1 MESQYVGIDVSK
13 AQLDVAVR
21 PTGQQWSVANT
32 DDGIGEL
39 VERLKQEE
47 PPELVVLEATGGF
60 EAPVSAA
67 LLVASLPVV
76 VVNPRQVRDF
86 AKATGRLAKTDR
98 LDALV
103 LAHFAEAVRPKVR
116 PLPETQTQEL
126 SDVLSRRNQL
136 MGMLT
141 AEKNRLSS
149 ARQSVRKN
157 IVSHIRWLEKAL
169 GDVDTELRESLHK
182 SPAWKEKEDILT
194 SVKGIGSV
202 TAITLIAD
210 LPELGSLNR
219 RQIASLVG
227 VAPLNR
233 DSGSLRGKRTIWG
246 GRGHVRAS
254 LYMATLVATR
264 FNDVIKAFYQRLLGA
279 GKPKKVALTACMRK
293 LLLILNSMVK
303 NGTRWGQF
311 PARSV

>member
-169 GDVDTELRESLHK
+169 GDVDTELRDSLHK